1 MLCVQGK
8 WGNSRSSPT
17 PLFCSR
23 RRTLVWSLVFS
34 LFGVKWVMPLLDGKG
49 SVVRLDIAKFGR
61 LFCYVLCGLFGEKG
75 MFESLK

>member
-1 MLCVQGK
+1 
-8 WGNSRSSPT
+8 
-17 PLFCSR
+17 
-23 RRTLVWSLVFS
+23 
-34 LFGVKWVMPLLDGKG
+34 MPLLAGKG